1 MRRAVAGSESLR
13 DVPRIVLDHLHE
25 GLQVIDRDFRYVYVN
40 EAVARQ
46 GKTDRKDL
54 IGVTMMEAYPGIDK
68 TKMFEVLRRA
78 MTDRE
83 HLRMENEFVF
93 ADGSR
98 GWFDLRFEPIP
109 EGLAILSV
117 EITERK
123 RTEAALRRAV
133 RAMTTLSQSNRA
145 LVRATEEGRFLRDV
159 CDIVVRTAGYD
170 HAYIGLTEGDAD
182 VQIAAEAGT
191 STPPVRCEGAVVQAS
206 RSVASVIERDESGA
220 WIALPIRE
228 RDTCYGA
235 LAIRA
240 HEQDAFDARE
250 RELLHEVALDLGYG
264 IATLRARRAH
274 LITQCELEEANA
286 RARAVYD
293 HLPHGAF
300 VWRRDGNDF
309 VLDDFNEA
317 ARVATSDGVA
327 ALVGKSARE
336 IGTGI
341 PYLRE
346 DLERSFG
353 RATAERREVRC
364 VLPGA
369 SAPCRVVLTYGFVP
383 PDAVLLHTEDITE
396 QRRTE
401 EQLAA
406 SQRLD
411 AIGRLAGG
419 VAHDFNNL
427 VSVILTYAGFAME
440 QLHESDPIRA
450 DIEEINLAADRAAQL
465 TRQLLAFSRR
475 QVLDPR
481 PLRLDDVVHG
491 LEKLLR
497 RLLGED
503 IEIASRSSP
512 DLGSVMA
519 DPGQLEQVL
528 MNLAVNARDAM
539 PQGGKLTIETR
550 NVELDGEYTD
560 EHFGVESGRYVML
573 AVSDSGH
580 GMDAE
585 TRARVFEPF
594 FTTKQLGKGT
604 GLGLSTVHGIVN
616 QSGGHVWCYSE
627 PWRGT
632 TFKIYLPRVDA
643 VAEESK
649 GAISSNVTATGS
661 ETILVVED
669 EDAVRR
675 AAERILRNAGYHV
688 LGAANAA
695 EALLLC
701 ERFGEHIDLLLTDV
715 VMPQMSGRE
724 LADRLREQ
732 RPSLAVLYTS
742 GYTDDAIVRHGVL
755 EAGTN
760 FIGKPFAAAALAQKV
775 RDVIDGSKA

>member
-1 MRRAVAGSESLR
+1 
-13 DVPRIVLDHLHE
+13 
-25 GLQVIDRDFRYVYVN
+25 LQVIDRDFRYVYVN
-40 EAVARQ
+40 DAVARQ
-46 GKTDRKDL
+46 GKTEPEAL
-54 IGVTMMEAYPGIDK
+54 IGRTMMEAYPGIER

-78 MTDRE
+78 MSSRE
-83 HLRMENEFVF
+83 HTRMENEFVF
-93 ADGSR
+93 GDGSR
-98 GWFDLRFEPIP
+98 GWFDLRFELIP
-109 EGLAILSV
+109 EGIAILSV
-117 EITERK
+117 EITDRK

-145 LVRATEEGRFLRDV
+145 LVRATEERRFLSDV
-159 CDIVVRTAGYD
+159 CSIVVRTAGYD
-170 HAYIGLTEGDAD
+170 HAYIGLAGEDGAID
-182 VQIAAEAGT
+182 IAAEAGSDSLPMRCDDAVLEAIT
-191 STPPVRCEGAVVQAS
+191 SGQSSLVRN
-206 RSVASVIERDESGA
+206 ESSA

-235 LAIRA
+235 LAIHA
-240 HEQDAFDARE
+240 HEQEAFDARE
-250 RELLHEVALDLGYG
+250 RELLDEVALDLGYG

-300 VWRRDGNDF
+300 VWRRDGNEF

-317 ARVATSDGVA
+317 ARTATSDGVA
-327 ALVGKSARE
+327 ALIGKPARE
-336 IGTGI
+336 IGSGI
-341 PYLRE
+341 PHLRA

-353 RATAERREVRC
+353 RVDSVRREARC

-369 SAPCRVVLTYGFVP
+369 SAPCRVVLTYGYVP

-396 QRRTE
+396 YRRTE

-440 QLHESDPIRA
+440 QLHESDPIRS
-450 DIEEINLAADRAAQL
+450 DIEEIKLAADRAAQL

-481 PLRLDDVVHG
+481 PLRLDDVVRG

-503 IEIASRSSP
+503 IEIASQSTP

-550 NVELDGEYTD
+550 NVELDGDYTD
-560 EHFGVESGRYVML
+560 GHLGVETGRYVML

-580 GMDAE
+580 GMDAD
-585 TRARVFEPF
+585 TRSRIFEPF
-594 FTTKQLGKGT
+594 FTTKQVGKGT

-643 VAEESK
+643 VAEDCK
-649 GAISSNVTATGS
+649 GANSSNVTVTGS

-675 AAERILRNAGYHV
+675 AAERILRNAGYRV
-688 LGAANAA
+688 LGAANAP

-701 ERFGEHIDLLLTDV
+701 ERFGAHIDLLLTDV

-724 LADRLREQ
+724 LADRLREE
-732 RPSLAVLYTS
+732 RPSLTVLYTS

-775 RDVIDGSKA
+775 RDVLDGRQS

>member
-1 MRRAVAGSESLR
+1 MR

-25 GLQVIDRDFRYVYVN
+25 GLQVVDRDYRYVYVN
-40 EAVARQ
+40 DAVARQ
-46 GKTDRKDL
+46 GKTNREAL
-54 IGVTMMEAYPGIDK
+54 IGRTMMEAYPGIEH
-68 TKMFEVLRRA
+68 TKMFAVLRRA

-83 HLRMENEFVF
+83 HMRMENEFVF
-93 ADGSR
+93 DDGSR

-109 EGLAILSV
+109 EGLAILSF
-117 EITERK
+117 EITDRK

-145 LVRATEEGRFLRDV
+145 LVRATEEGRFLHDV
-159 CDIVVRTAGYD
+159 CGIVVRTAGYD
-170 HAYIGLTEGDAD
+170 HAYIGLTQHDGGIE
-182 VQIAAEAGT
+182 IAAEAGT
-191 STPPVRCEGAVVQAS
+191 SPAPMRCDDAVRRAISTGQS
-206 RSVASVIERDESGA
+206 SLERDESSA
-220 WIALPIRE
+220 WIALPICE

-235 LAIRA
+235 LAIHA
-240 HEQDAFDARE
+240 HEQEAFDARE
-250 RELLHEVALDLGYG
+250 RELLDEVALDLGYG

-274 LITQCELEEANA
+274 LIMQCDLEEATA

-309 VLDDFNEA
+309 VLDDFNDA
-317 ARVATSDGVA
+317 ARAATADGVA
-327 ALVGKSARE
+327 ALVGKSVRE
-336 IGTGI
+336 IGKGI
-341 PYLRE
+341 PHLRD

-353 RATAERREVRC
+353 HVASARREVRC

-369 SAPCRVVLTYGFVP
+369 SMPRHVVLTYGYVP

-440 QLHESDPIRA
+440 QLHETDPIRS

-481 PLRLDDVVHG
+481 PLRLDNVVRG
-491 LEKLLR
+491 LEKLLC

-503 IEIASRSSP
+503 VEIASHSMP

-539 PQGGKLTIETR
+539 PQGGKLTIEMR
-550 NVELDGEYTD
+550 NVELDGDYTD
-560 EHFGVESGRYVML
+560 EHLGVEPGRYVML
-573 AVSDSGH
+573 AVSDSGQ

-585 TRARVFEPF
+585 TRSRVFEPF
-594 FTTKQLGKGT
+594 FTTKQVGKGT

-632 TFKIYLPRVDA
+632 TFKIYLPRVDTL
-643 VAEESK
+643 AEERTGAVSSK
-649 GAISSNVTATGS
+649 VTVTGS

-675 AAERILRNAGYHV
+675 AAERILRTAGYRV
-688 LGAANAA
+688 LGAASAA
-695 EALLLC
+695 EALILC
-701 ERFGEHIDLLLTDV
+701 ERFEAEIELLLTDV

-724 LADRLREQ
+724 LADRLRAE

-775 RDVIDGSKA
+775 RDVLDGRPA